1 MIIFEYIEILVIKR
15 IFKEEKFIKKQK
27 YGYKLSSKITSMKK
41 ATDTQRILK
50 NRYIPTTEFYS
61 QVIDSLQDYSIF
73 TLDNDFNI
81 NSWSSGSEKIFGY
94 ETDEVIGE
102 PFDIIFT
109 KEDIQNGIPKFEIE
123 TALKEGRATDNRWH
137 IANDKS
143 LFYAYGL
150 VFPLIG
156 SDGESLGFVKI
167 LRDLTDRKKSEDAIK
182 KYVRELEELN
192 THKESVLAI
201 LSHDLRSP
209 LTGIIGTAAYL
220 KEDFHKMKSEEVQE
234 MLDLLYQSS
243 KDELDMLDY
252 LVEWARIKYASEV
265 FSPIKI
271 NLAGYINKVFETL
284 NDTASKNEINLHQEI
299 KDDIEVFADGNML
312 ISIIQNIVSNAIKH
326 SKKGDTIKVSA
337 SRKDDRIIVQVK
349 DMGTGMSKDVIK
361 NLFTPQLKTLSEA
374 RKANKGAGIG
384 LLLVKGFLE
393 KNGGEIWV
401 ESIEGEGSSFYF
413 SLLIE
418 KPLYKT
424 GSSDEIMFDESL

>member
-1 MIIFEYIEILVIKR
+1 MEQ
-15 IFKEEKFIKKQK
+15 KQDNQK
-27 YGYKLSSKITSMKK
+27 
-41 ATDTQRILK
+41 ILK

-61 QVIDSLQDYSIF
+61 QIIDSLQDYSIF
-73 TLDNDFNI
+73 TLDNDYYI
-81 NSWSSGSEKIFGY
+81 NSWSSGSTKIFGY
-94 ETDEVIGE
+94 EADEVIGE

-109 KEDIQNGIPKFEIE
+109 AEDLKNGIPTIEIE
-123 TALKEGRATDNRWH
+123 TALLEGRATDNRWH
-137 IANDKS
+137 ITKDKS

-156 SDGESLGFVKI
+156 SDGERLGYVKI
-167 LRDLTDRKKSEDAIK
+167 LRDLTDRKRSEDAIK

-209 LTGIIGTAAYL
+209 LTGIIGTADYL
-220 KEDFHKMKSEEVQE
+220 REDFHKMKSEEVQE

-271 NLAGYINKVFETL
+271 KLAEYIDKVFETL
-284 NDTASKNEINLHQEI
+284 NDTASKNEINLYHEI
-299 KDDIEVFADGNML
+299 ENDIEVFADGNML

-326 SKKGDTIKVSA
+326 SKQGDTISVSA
-337 SRKDDRIIVQVK
+337 NRKDDKIIVQVK
-349 DMGTGMSKDVIK
+349 DTGTGMSKDIIK

-401 ESIEGEGSSFYF
+401 ESVEGEGSSFYF
-413 SLLIE
+413 TLPIE

-424 GSSDEIMFDESL
+424 GSSEEIMFDESL